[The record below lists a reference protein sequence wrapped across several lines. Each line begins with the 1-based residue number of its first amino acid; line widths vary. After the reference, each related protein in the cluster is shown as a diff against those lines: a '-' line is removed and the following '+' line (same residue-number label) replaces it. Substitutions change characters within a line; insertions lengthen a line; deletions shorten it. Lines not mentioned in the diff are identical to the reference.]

1 MNTSLNDSPR
11 FVDPFWRW
19 QKDNEGNWIKY
30 NITLDD
36 CHPIDLNKRTIDVP
50 ECLSVEKD
58 HRAETIY
65 FKVDRYFGGMDLATA
80 DCIIMYETANKKQYI
95 YCVEGYNL
103 FAEDRMLV
111 FAWPIS
117 GLATSVS
124 GKIKFTMMFYRLNK
138 NPDGS
143 VEFDYKL
150 NLRPNISSIL
160 YGMDV
165 FDSIIAEDDNTPPS
179 EYKVTPN
186 ELEHLQAQ
194 INQITSLQQ
203 TYWYDV

>member
-1 MNTSLNDSPR
+1 
-11 FVDPFWRW
+11 
-19 QKDNEGNWIKY
+19 
-30 NITLDD
+30 
-36 CHPIDLNKRTIDVP
+36 
-50 ECLSVEKD
+50 
-58 HRAETIY
+58 
-65 FKVDRYFGGMDLATA
+65 
-80 DCIIMYETANKKQYI
+80 
-95 YCVEGYNL
+95 
-103 FAEDRMLV
+103 MLV

-117 GLATSVS
+117 GLATSAS

-150 NLRPNISSIL
+150 NLKPNISSIL

-194 INQITSLQQ
+194 INQLTSLQQ

>member
-65 FKVDRYFGGMDLATA
+65 FKVDRYFGFANGITGA
-80 DCIIMYETANKKQYI
+80 IIRGDI
-95 YCVEGYNL
+95 YYDYQPLIREL
-103 FAEDRMLV
+103 
-111 FAWPIS
+111 
-117 GLATSVS
+117 
-124 GKIKFTMMFYRLNK
+124 LN
-138 NPDGS
+138 
-143 VEFDYKL
+143 
-150 NLRPNISSIL
+150 
-160 YGMDV
+160 
-165 FDSIIAEDDNTPPS
+165 T
-179 EYKVTPN
+179 
-186 ELEHLQAQ
+186 
-194 INQITSLQQ
+194 
-203 TYWYDV
+203 